1 MSISNQ
7 VKETLRTH
15 KAQIELLQLAMTSS
29 IAGLIYSEYIKNF
42 KQVLRPVH
50 KIFIPELKQVQDLV
64 NTENEF
70 MTYLSDNIIEKI
82 IENELFKEFSTLE
95 DLSLFKSDNVEI
107 LKTIVDLYIMHNIS
121 RSIPSV
127 IARKFGIGD
136 ENNQLFIESN
146 EIDLFQHKSPGENH
160 FKYIVDQTVL
170 HMLTII
176 PKAEKNVITVENNI
190 GICIE
195 NDNKTI
201 LTIGNDNAI
210 SLIHFNKQIFDN
222 VEVMNTLLFVTST
235 SVSPVINYDEQIGE
249 YKVLTNPYNQVLI
262 TKLNAPNTQ
271 E

>member
-7 VKETLRTH
+7 VKEMLKTN

-50 KIFIPELKQVQDLV
+50 KIFIPELRQVQELV

-70 MTYLSDNIIEKI
+70 MTYLSDNIIERI
-82 IENELFKEFSTLE
+82 IENELFKEFSTIE
-95 DLSLFKSDNVEI
+95 DLNLFRFDNVEI
-107 LKTIVDLYIMHNIS
+107 LKTIVDLYVMQNIS
-121 RSIPSV
+121 RSIPNV

-146 EIDLFQHKSPGENH
+146 EIDLFQRKPLNENH

-176 PKAEKNVITVENNI
+176 PKVEKNVITVENNI

-210 SLIHFNKQIFDN
+210 SLIHFNRQIFEN
-222 VEVMNTLLFVTST
+222 PEIMNILLFVTST
-235 SVSPVINYDEQIGE
+235 SISPKYGNEQIDE
-249 YKVLTNPYNQVLI
+249 YNVLTNPYNQVLI
-262 TKLNAPNTQ
+262 TRLSTPTTQ